1 MRFTLK
7 QVAYFVAAAETGSIT
22 LAAERVNI
30 SQPSIS
36 AAISGL
42 EANFGIQLFIRHHAQ
57 GLSLTSEGQ
66 RFLREARVLLLQ
78 ADELQNA
85 ASEIS
90 QRIAGPLE
98 IGCLATLYPLVIPE
112 LLHLF
117 KKRHANARINALAG
131 NQTELFESLRNGQ
144 ISLVL
149 TYDLN
154 IPPDMDFLPLAKLP
168 PYAYVAAN
176 HKLARKRS
184 IALRDLADENF
195 LLLDLP
201 LSRDYFL
208 SLFRHAGINPQI
220 AGRFP
225 HFDVIRSLVARG
237 EGFSL
242 ANAQP
247 KNQSSLDGRKLAY
260 LALEPSLKPLTHG
273 IATLKGLRR
282 NPTLNAFLKLC
293 EELLTDQKLPG
304 TILYDG
310 HRE

>member
-7 QVAYFVAAAETGSIT
+7 QIGYFVAAAETGSIT
-22 LAAERVNI
+22 LAAERMNI

-36 AAISGL
+36 AAISVL

-57 GLSLTSEGQ
+57 GLSLTGEGQ

-90 QRIAGPLE
+90 RRIAGPLE

-117 KKRHANARINALAG
+117 KQRHADARINALAG
-131 NQTELFESLRNGQ
+131 HQAELFEHLRNGQ
-144 ISLVL
+144 IALVL
-149 TYDLN
+149 TYDMSL
-154 IPPDMDFLPLAKLP
+154 PPDMDFQPLAKLP

-176 HKLARKRS
+176 HKLARKRN
-184 IALRDLADENF
+184 IRLAELAGENF

-208 SLFRHAGINPQI
+208 SVFRQAGVNPHI
-220 AGRFP
+220 TGRFP

-237 EGFSL
+237 EGYSL

-260 LALEPSLKPLTHG
+260 LTLEPALKPLTHG

-282 NPTLNAFLKLC
+282 TPTLNAFVELC
-293 EELLTDQKLPG
+293 GQVLTDRKLPG
-304 TILYDG
+304 TL
-310 HRE
+310 

>member
-7 QVAYFVAAAETGSIT
+7 QIAYFVAAAETGSIT
-22 LAAERVNI
+22 LASERVNI

-36 AAISGL
+36 AAIAVL

-90 QRIAGPLE
+90 SRIAGPLE
-98 IGCLATLYPLVIPE
+98 IGCLATMFPLVIPE

-117 KKRHANARINALAG
+117 KKRHASARITATAG
-131 NQTELFESLRNGQ
+131 HQTELFEGLRNGQ
-144 ISLVL
+144 ISVVL
-149 TYDLN
+149 TYDMN
-154 IPPDMDFLPLAKLP
+154 IPADMDFQMLGKIP
-168 PYAYVAAN
+168 PYAYVPAN
-176 HKLARKRS
+176 HKLARRRS
-184 IALRDLADENF
+184 VRLADLAAEPF

-208 SLFRHAGINPQI
+208 SLFRQAGITPQI
-220 AGRFP
+220 GGRFP

-237 EGFSL
+237 EGYSI
-242 ANAQP
+242 ANARP
-247 KNQSSLDGRKLAY
+247 KNQSSLDGRKLSY
-260 LALEPSLKPLTHG
+260 LALEDTLKPLEHG
-273 IATLKGLRR
+273 IVTLKGMRR
-282 NPTLNAFLKLC
+282 TPTLNAFLLLC
-293 EELLTDQKLPG
+293 QELLAGKNLPG
-304 TILYDG
+304 TV
-310 HRE
+310 